1 MKVLKFGGSSI
12 GSVER
17 IKDVV
22 EIIKQSKQKNSNI
35 AVVASAMQGVTNKLV
50 DAGNQAFLG
59 NQDYIAV
66 LQELETL
73 HLTVANELL

>member
-12 GSVER
+12 GSVGR
-17 IKDVV
+17 IKEVV